1 MGRETIYK
9 ADLLE
14 ILNDNLDNWKKLKE
28 KQEEQPQDVTTENFI
43 DNVIYIYKWVVDT
56 VENFPFVI

>member
-1 MGRETIYK
+1 MGKETIYK

-28 KQEEQPQDVTTENFI
+28 KQEEQQQDVTTENFI
-43 DNVIYIYKWVVDT
+43 DNVIYVYKWVVDT
-56 VENFPFVI
+56 VENFPFVL

>member
-28 KQEEQPQDVTTENFI
+28 KQEEQQQDVTTENFI
-43 DNVIYIYKWVVDT
+43 DNVIYVYKWVVDT

>member
-1 MGRETIYK
+1 MGKETIYK
-9 ADLLE
+9 ADLLK

-43 DNVIYIYKWVVDT
+43 DDVIYVYKWVVDT
-56 VENFPFVI
+56 VENFPFVL

>member
-1 MGRETIYK
+1 MGKETIYK
-9 ADLLE
+9 ADLLK

-43 DNVIYIYKWVVDT
+43 DNVIYVYKWVVDT

>member
-28 KQEEQPQDVTTENFI
+28 KQEEQQQDVTTENFI
-43 DNVIYIYKWVVDT
+43 DNVIYVYKWVVDT
-56 VENFPFVI
+56 VENFPFVL

>member
-43 DNVIYIYKWVVDT
+43 DNVIYVYKWVVDT
-56 VENFPFVI
+56 VENFPFVL

>member
-14 ILNDNLDNWKKLKE
+14 ILNDNLNEWKMLKE
-28 KQEEQPQDVTTENFI
+28 KEAQQDVTTENFI
-43 DNVIYIYKWVVDT
+43 SNVIYVYDWVLKT
-56 VENFPFVI
+56 VENFPFVL

>member
-28 KQEEQPQDVTTENFI
+28 KQEQQPQDVTTENFI
-43 DNVIYIYKWVVDT
+43 DNVIYVYKWVVDT

>member
-1 MGRETIYK
+1 MGKETIYK

-43 DNVIYIYKWVVDT
+43 DNVIYVYKWVVDT
-56 VENFPFVI
+56 VENFPFVL

>member
-1 MGRETIYK
+1 MGKETIYK
-9 ADLLE
+9 ADLLK

-43 DNVIYIYKWVVDT
+43 DNVIYVYKWVVET
-56 VENFPFVI
+56 VENFPFVL